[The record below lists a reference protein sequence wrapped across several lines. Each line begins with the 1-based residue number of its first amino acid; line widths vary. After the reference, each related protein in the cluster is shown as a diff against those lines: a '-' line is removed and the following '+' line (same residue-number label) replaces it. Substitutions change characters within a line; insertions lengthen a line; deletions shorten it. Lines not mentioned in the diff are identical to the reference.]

1 MFPPWRDP
9 QNWGV
14 PWRNSTNWGLPHDSS
29 TLSGLSTANPS
40 SSSPVLMFENGWRTI
55 PDDEHPYR
63 GVLNAITEVQEDWVV
78 RAIALMRLSGMEAQ
92 LHSRGTYEYLV
103 HHFSASFP
111 IVRRHTPSSLLSHF
125 RDIKDMAE
133 QDVTKYMKAKI
144 NDCLHTESEIKEGQ
158 DLSPKWSAEYSDV
171 YDARNLKVKT
181 FRHQAQV
188 SSAAKE
194 RNATSSR
201 RFSEGEIELGT
212 RLVAREQL
220 QGTIYVPT
228 SVKLWKQILERY
240 SDTHPWLL
248 NHKFDSWSGNFAS
261 NKTARLKRLDEL
273 LEGGMDLDLLTNEER
288 AKGVAREKLVEEL
301 LGEEK

>member
-1 MFPPWRDP
+1 
-9 QNWGV
+9 
-14 PWRNSTNWGLPHDSS
+14 
-29 TLSGLSTANPS
+29 
-40 SSSPVLMFENGWRTI
+40 
-55 PDDEHPYR
+55 
-63 GVLNAITEVQEDWVV
+63 
-78 RAIALMRLSGMEAQ
+78 
-92 LHSRGTYEYLV
+92 
-103 HHFSASFP
+103 
-111 IVRRHTPSSLLSHF
+111 
-125 RDIKDMAE
+125 MAE
-133 QDVTKYMKAKI
+133 QDVTKYMKAEI

-228 SVKLWKQILERY
+228 SAKLWKQIL
-240 SDTHPWLL
+240 TV
-248 NHKFDSWSGNFAS
+248 
-261 NKTARLKRLDEL
+261 RLKRLDEL
-273 LEGGMDLDLLTNEER
+273 LEGGMNLDLLTNEEI